1 MSDKLE
7 LLKSKLEI
15 SDYSKDSILTQ
26 YLEDAESFLLSE
38 TNRTQL
44 NDALNRVIVDVAYHD
59 YNVDHQFS
67 EASRSEGGVNVS
79 YDKNYPPR
87 ILRVINSNRQL
98 KAVKMIYEN
107 RQEKDVL
114 FKTKMPF
121 KG

>member
-7 LLKSKLEI
+7 LLKSKLDI
-15 SDYSKDSILTQ
+15 SDYSKDPILEQ

-44 NDALNRVIVDVAYHD
+44 NDALDRVVVDVAYHD
-59 YNVDHQFS
+59 YNVDNQFS
-67 EASRSEGGVNVS
+67 EASRNEGGVSVS

-98 KAVKMIYEN
+98 KAVKIANEN
-107 RQEKDVL
+107 RQKKDVL
-114 FKTKMPF
+114 SKAKMPYRR
-121 KG
+121 